1 LFKSIATEKW
11 PVAKADVRGN
21 LKRIIMKKL
30 LIFKMFLVILLMLSG
45 CSVGPDY
52 KRPDAPVPSSYK
64 ELKGWREALPRDQ
77 EIRTKWWEAFGD
89 PILNS
94 LAEQVNVSN
103 QSIALAESQYRQAQ
117 ALVKL
122 ARANY
127 VPTVSAGA
135 AYTRSLPSGTTGT
148 NGIVN
153 QNQVS
158 LSAAWEL
165 DLWGKVRRQVE
176 SSKASAEASFADLQA
191 MRLSMQTELA
201 LSYFQLQIL
210 DAQKKNLEEAVT
222 AYEKALE
229 LTSNRY
235 NAGVVAKADVAA
247 AQTQLKSTQAQAID
261 VGVQRAQLEHAI
273 ATLIGKPP
281 ADFSLAPVTIT
292 LPQIKIPVALPSDLL
307 ERRPDIA
314 SAERKMAAANAQIG
328 VAKAAYYP
336 TISLSGALG
345 YASSELATL
354 FTSPSF
360 FWAIGPMA
368 LSATLLDGGARMAQT
383 EQVMAAYDGT
393 VAFYRQTVLTGFQNV
408 EDNLA
413 ALRILAEEAQMQE
426 QAVNSAHESV
436 TLTTNQYKSGIV
448 SYLNV
453 VTTQII
459 ALNNERA
466 AINISGQRLSAA
478 VLLIKA
484 LGGGWSTQEVSGGD
498 KK

>member
-1 LFKSIATEKW
+1 MKIKL
-11 PVAKADVRGN
+11 
-21 LKRIIMKKL
+21 IIKF
-30 LIFKMFLVILLMLSG
+30 IPVILIVITG

-52 KRPDAPVPSSYK
+52 KRPDAPVSSSFK

-89 PILNS
+89 PTLNT

-103 QSIALAESQYRQAQ
+103 QSIALAETQYRQAQ
-117 ALVKL
+117 ALVQL

-127 VPTVSAGA
+127 FPVINAGA
-135 AYTRSLPSGTTGT
+135 SYTRSLPPGGGGAYGT
-148 NGIVN
+148 VN

-176 SSKASAEASFADLQA
+176 SSAASAEATFADLQA

-201 LSYFQLQIL
+201 LNYFQLRIL

-222 AYEKALE
+222 AYGKALE
-229 LTSNRY
+229 LTQNRY
-235 NAGVVAKADVAA
+235 KAGVVAKADVAA
-247 AQTQLKSTQAQAID
+247 AQTQLNSTQAQAID
-261 VGVQRAQLEHAI
+261 IGIQRAQLEHAI
-273 ATLIGKPP
+273 AILTGKPP
-281 ADFSLAPVTIT
+281 ADFSLPSIT
-292 LPQIKIPVALPSDLL
+292 FIPPQIKIPVGIPSDLL

-336 TISLSGALG
+336 SLSLSGSLG
-345 YASSELATL
+345 YQSAELVSL

-368 LSATLLDGGARMAQT
+368 VAATIFDGGARKAQT
-383 EQVMAAYDGT
+383 EQAIAAYDGT
-393 VAFYRQTVLTGFQNV
+393 VAFYRQTVLTAFQSV

-413 ALRILAEEAQMQE
+413 ALRILDEEAQVQE
-426 QAVNSAHESV
+426 QAVNFAHESV
-436 TLTTNQYKSGIV
+436 TLTMNQYRAGIV

-453 VTTQII
+453 VTVQAI
-459 ALNNERA
+459 ALTNERA
-466 AINISGQRLSAA
+466 AITINGQRLNAD

-484 LGGGWSTQEVSGGD
+484 LGGGWNYEEVSTD
-498 KK
+498 TKK